1 MPGDSVPA
9 TCCLGPVELPAKCGF
24 SVDFLLPNQQDM
36 VNEHG
41 RRNMSD
47 NRKIIVFDTTLRDG
61 EQSPGCSMNI
71 AEKLEVGRALAA
83 MGVDVIEAG
92 FPITSPG
99 DFDAVQAVC
108 SEIRGPVICALAR
121 TVEKDIVRAAD
132 AVKSAERGRIHVFC
146 ATSAI
151 HRQFKLKRA
160 KEEIVKMSVEGV
172 KMAKALVKDVEFSP
186 EDASRT
192 EWDFL
197 VEVVTA
203 VIEAGANTVN
213 IPATV
218 GYAMPAQF
226 GDLVRHLI
234 AKVPNIKET
243 VLSVHCHNDLGL
255 AVANSLA
262 AVRAGAGQ
270 VECTVNGLGERAGN
284 ASLEEIVMA
293 IKTRADFLHVTTG
306 INTGRIYPTSR
317 LVSAVTGMMIQR
329 NKAIVGEN
337 AFAHEAGIHQAGVL
351 SARETYEIMKPEDI
365 GIPANKLV
373 LGKHSGRHAF
383 RQRIEA
389 LGHTL
394 TDAQIDTAFEKFK
407 VLADKKK
414 EVFDEDI
421 EALIGEQ
428 IERTEE
434 VWKLV
439 GVQTTAGSRTVP
451 TATVTLAKEEK
462 EYVDAA
468 IGDGPV
474 DAVYQA
480 IQRIT
485 GIQPR
490 LTEYSLRAVTSGAD
504 AQGEVTIEVE
514 HQNRRFRSR
523 GVSTDIVEGSAI
535 AYLAAINRIVTAVNG
550 REEHPAQP

>member
-1 MPGDSVPA
+1 MSG
-9 TCCLGPVELPAKCGF
+9 
-24 SVDFLLPNQQDM
+24 N
-36 VNEHG
+36 
-41 RRNMSD
+41 RR
-47 NRKIIVFDTTLRDG
+47 IIIFDTTLRDG

-71 AEKLEVGRALAA
+71 AEKLEVARALAT

-99 DFDAVQAVC
+99 DFDAVQAIS
-108 SEIRGPVICALAR
+108 SEITGPIICALAR
-121 TVEKDIVRAAD
+121 SMEKDIVRAAD
-132 AVKSAERGRIHVFC
+132 AVRPAPRRRVHVFC

-151 HRQFKLKRA
+151 HRQYKLKRA
-160 KEEIVKMSVEGV
+160 KEEILKMSVESV
-172 KMAKALVKDVEFSP
+172 KLARSLVDDVEFSP

-197 VEVVTA
+197 VDVVTA
-203 VIEAGANTVN
+203 VIEAGATTVN
-213 IPATV
+213 IPDTV
-218 GYAMPAQF
+218 GYAMPAEF
-226 GDLVRHLI
+226 GDLIRHLV
-234 AKVPNIKET
+234 AKVPNIRQA
-243 VLSVHCHNDLGL
+243 VLSVHCHDDLGL

-270 VECTVNGLGERAGN
+270 VECTINGLGERAGN
-284 ASLEEIVMA
+284 ASLEEIVMG

-306 INTGRIYPTSR
+306 INTKRIYPTSR
-317 LVSAVTGMMIQR
+317 LVASITGMTVQR
-329 NKAIVGEN
+329 NKAVVGEN

-351 SARETYEIMKPEDI
+351 SARETYEIMRPEDI
-365 GIPANKLV
+365 GIPASRLV

-389 LGHTL
+389 LGYSL
-394 TDAQIDTAFEKFK
+394 ADPQIDTVFEKFK
-407 VLADKKK
+407 LLADKKK

-421 EALIGEQ
+421 EALIDEQ
-428 IERTEE
+428 LERTAE

-439 GVQTTAGSRTVP
+439 GVQTTAGSKTVP
-451 TATVTLAKEEK
+451 TATVTLAKEDAQ
-462 EYVDAA
+462 YTDAA

-474 DAVYQA
+474 DAAYQA

-485 GIQPR
+485 GVRPR
-490 LTEYSLRAVTSGAD
+490 LTEYSLRALTSGAD

-514 HQNRRFRSR
+514 HDERRFRAR

-535 AYLAAINRIVTAVNG
+535 AYLAAINRIITAANG
-550 REEHPAQP
+550 RKERAPQP

>member
-1 MPGDSVPA
+1 
-9 TCCLGPVELPAKCGF
+9 
-24 SVDFLLPNQQDM
+24 
-36 VNEHG
+36 
-41 RRNMSD
+41 MSD
-47 NRKIIVFDTTLRDG
+47 NRKIIIFDTTLRDG

-99 DFDAVQAVC
+99 DFDAVQAVS

-121 TVEKDIVRAAD
+121 TVEKDIVRAAE
-132 AVKSAERGRIHVFC
+132 AVKPSAKGRVHVFC

-151 HRQFKLKRA
+151 HRQYKLKRA
-160 KEEIVKMSVEGV
+160 KEEIVKMSVDGV
-172 KMAKALVKDVEFSP
+172 KMAKALVEDVEFSP
-186 EDASRT
+186 EDAART

-213 IPATV
+213 IPDTV

-226 GDLVRHLI
+226 GDLIRYLI
-234 AKVPNIKET
+234 AKVPNIDRT

-306 INTGRIYPTSR
+306 INTKRIYPTSR
-317 LVSAVTGMMIQR
+317 MVSAVTGMIIQR

-389 LGHTL
+389 LGQTL

-421 EALIGEQ
+421 EALIGKE
-428 IERTEE
+428 ISRTQE

-490 LTEYSLRAVTSGAD
+490 LTDYSLRALTSGAD

-514 HQNRRFRSR
+514 HQGRRFRAR
-523 GVSTDIVEGSAI
+523 GVSTDIVEGSAM
-535 AYLAAINRIVTAVNG
+535 AYLAAINRIVTTANG